1 MKQVKCD
8 KCGAIGDNIKKLFA
22 RPADWLRIRYTLDL
36 NIGIEYDICP
46 PCGALLGLTTDKPQ
60 FTTGEQ
66 LLELIEEV
74 ARNAVANEG
83 QTNVAPT

>member
-8 KCGAIGDNIKKLFA
+8 KCGAIGENFNSYFA
-22 RPADWLRIRYTLDL
+22 RPSDWFSIKYILDHY
-36 NIGIEYDICP
+36 IGIEYEFCP
-46 PCGALLGLTTDKPQ
+46 PCGALLGLTKEKPQ

>member
-46 PCGALLGLTTDKPQ
+46 PCGALLGLTKEEPQ